1 MFCEFT
7 KKVAES
13 EIYNECSYH
22 IVSAHLTNTHYCPV
36 KVDK

>member
-13 EIYNECSYH
+13 EIYNECSY
-22 IVSAHLTNTHYCPV
+22 IVSAHLTNTYKMLP
-36 KVDK
+36 